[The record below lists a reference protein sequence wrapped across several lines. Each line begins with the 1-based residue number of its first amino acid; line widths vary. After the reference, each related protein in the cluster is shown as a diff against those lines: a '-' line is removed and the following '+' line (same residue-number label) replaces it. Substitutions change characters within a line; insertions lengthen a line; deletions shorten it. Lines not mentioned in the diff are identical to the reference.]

1 MRLQWARALHMIR
14 RNEKSEFGY
23 AKTKRRAGLY
33 SRPSVP
39 IRLASGIA
47 MNAVFQP
54 APRLAQA
61 PLLPTLLARLPT
73 LAASIAE
80 GAAQRE
86 RDRTLPFEAFA
97 QFKASGLGTLRV
109 PPERGGP
116 GGTIED
122 LVQVV
127 ATLAAADSN
136 VAHALRTH
144 YNAIELWTTAPP
156 DANSERQLARVLEG
170 ALFGGAFTELGTP
183 RSGTV
188 TTALARQ
195 GGKRVLNGSK
205 YYATG
210 TAFADFA
217 SIAVHDEQGRDA
229 TVIVPTDRD
238 GLHVKDDWDGMGQ
251 RLTASGSLVFDNL
264 QVHDDEVVHPQQRSL
279 QRRHASSLR
288 QLYLVAVAGG
298 IVRNVFSDAL
308 HYVHHHARPA
318 AHSPA
323 ASAPQDHFTQW
334 VVGDLATH
342 THAVDA
348 LIADNARR
356 LDRTADALR
365 RGGGDDEDDSAAQ
378 LVLDGALATAKTQLA
393 VSRIALQAAERL
405 FDAGGASATS
415 RQHNFDRHWRN
426 LRTIFNHNPLQ
437 QKARVVGDYHLNGT
451 TAHLEEGKVF

>member
-1 MRLQWARALHMIR
+1 
-14 RNEKSEFGY
+14 
-23 AKTKRRAGLY
+23 
-33 SRPSVP
+33 
-39 IRLASGIA
+39 
-47 MNAVFQP
+47 MNAVLQP
-54 APRLAQA
+54 ATHTAQA
-61 PLLPTLLARLPT
+61 PELHTLLARLPA
-73 LAASIAE
+73 LAASMAE

-156 DANSERQLARVLEG
+156 DANSDRQLARVLQG
-170 ALFGGAFTELGTP
+170 VLFGGAFTELGTP

-188 TTALARQ
+188 TTALERRGDQ
-195 GGKRVLNGSK
+195 RVLNGSK

-217 SIAVHDEQGRDA
+217 SIAVHDEEGRDA
-229 TVIVPTDRD
+229 TVIVPTDRE

-264 QVHDDEVVHPQQRSL
+264 RVHDDEVVHPRQRSL

-308 HYVHHHARPA
+308 HYVRHHARPA

-365 RGGGDDEDDSAAQ
+365 RGGDGDDDDHSAAQ

-426 LRTIFNHNPLQ
+426 LRTLFNHNPLQ

>member
-1 MRLQWARALHMIR
+1 
-14 RNEKSEFGY
+14 
-23 AKTKRRAGLY
+23 
-33 SRPSVP
+33 
-39 IRLASGIA
+39 
-47 MNAVFQP
+47 MNAVLQATTP
-54 APRLAQA
+54 QAQA
-61 PLLPTLLARLPT
+61 PELQALLARLPA

-86 RDRTLPFEAFA
+86 RERSLPFEAFA
-97 QFKASGLGTLRV
+97 LFKASGLGALRV

-116 GGTIED
+116 GGSIEA
-122 LVQVV
+122 LVEVV

-136 VAHALRTH
+136 VAHALRSH

-156 DANSERQLARVLEG
+156 TPNSERQLARVLGG
-170 ALFGGAFTELGTP
+170 ALFGGALTELGTP

-188 TTALARQ
+188 TTALERQ
-195 GGKRVLNGSK
+195 GDKRVLNGRK

-217 SIAVHDEQGRDA
+217 SIAVHDEEGRDA
-229 TVIVPTDRD
+229 SVIVPTDRE
-238 GLHVKDDWDGMGQ
+238 GLRVEDDWDGMGQ
-251 RLTASGSLVFDNL
+251 RLTASGSLVFDGL
-264 QVHDDEVVHPQQRSL
+264 QVLPDEVVHSTQRSL

-308 HYVHHHARPA
+308 HYVRHHARPA

-323 ASAPQDHFTQW
+323 ASAREDHFTQW

-356 LDRTADALR
+356 LDRSADALR
-365 RGGGDDEDDSAAQ
+365 SGDEEGAAQ
-378 LVLDGALATAKTQLA
+378 LVLEGALATAKTQLA

-415 RQHNFDRHWRN
+415 RQHGFDRHWRN
-426 LRTIFNHNPLQ
+426 LRTIFSHNPLQ
-437 QKARVVGDYHLNGT
+437 QKARVLGDFHLNGT
-451 TAHLEEGKVF
+451 TTHLEEGKVF